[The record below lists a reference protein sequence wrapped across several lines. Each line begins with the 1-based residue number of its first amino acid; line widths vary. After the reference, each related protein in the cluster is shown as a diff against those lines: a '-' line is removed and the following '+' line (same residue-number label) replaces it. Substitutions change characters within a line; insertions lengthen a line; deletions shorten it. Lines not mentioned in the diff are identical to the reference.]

1 MSYNFVAQTLAAA
14 GAGTTANLVA
24 SSSGQSITIWQLI
37 LSGSTTDTI
46 TLNWTAAATATAA
59 KIFISASNGT
69 VIMPYGGVA
78 WAAADVGTAITFN
91 AASTTT
97 LTVYYTQ
104 GIGG

>member
-1 MSYNFVAQTLAAA
+1 MAYNFVAQTLAKA
-14 GAGTTANLVA
+14 GAGTTTNLIA
-24 SSSGQSITIWQLI
+24 SATGESITVWQLI

-46 TLNWTAAATATAA
+46 TLNWTAAAVATSA

-69 VIMPYGGVA
+69 VIMPYGGAA
-78 WAAADVGTAITFN
+78 WAAADVATAVTFN